1 MRGAT
6 PSRFGCRKRSARD
19 CSYTAAGS
27 PTYHDS
33 TA

>member
-6 PSRFGCRKRSARD
+6 PSRFGSVPPETAR
-19 CSYTAAGS
+19 YTAAGS